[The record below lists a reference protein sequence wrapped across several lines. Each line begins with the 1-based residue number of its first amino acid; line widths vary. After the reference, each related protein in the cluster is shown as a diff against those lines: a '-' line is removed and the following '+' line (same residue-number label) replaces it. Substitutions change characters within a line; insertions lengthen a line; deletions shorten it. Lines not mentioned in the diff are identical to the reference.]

1 MNWHTKPNK
10 NRIAIALKDF
20 GTKLSSKN
28 IATKSKIIALTH
40 PEKNI
45 IVLEFKFFLNWLI
58 VRI

>member
-10 NRIAIALKDF
+10 NKIAIAQKDF
-20 GTKLSSKN
+20 GTKLCSKN
-28 IATKSKIIALTH
+28 IATKSKIIELTH